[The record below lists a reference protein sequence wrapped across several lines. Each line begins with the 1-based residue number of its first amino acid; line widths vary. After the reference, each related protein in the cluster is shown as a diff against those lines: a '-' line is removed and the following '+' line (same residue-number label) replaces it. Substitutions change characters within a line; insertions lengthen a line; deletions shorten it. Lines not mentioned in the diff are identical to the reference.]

1 MKFIAVGA
9 MSKAEHFLD
18 FVHNLSVK
26 THDGCHSLGL
36 SVWKGSLDM
45 GAT

>member
-1 MKFIAVGA
+1 MKFIAVDA

-18 FVHNLSVK
+18 LVLSLSVK
-26 THDGCHSLGL
+26 TYDEYYSLGL

-45 GAT
+45 CTT